1 MTTATRLPI
10 PRPSRAVSPGA
21 AIAGAVAARLNFGFR
36 APKVAPRSIAAVP
49 LTPEQGVIAHMAA
62 SILLDYPTPARRAQF
77 ALVEA
82 SVSELPGELRSS
94 FDAFFTAVNA
104 RSQQWLETHFTATFD
119 LKRKCCPYLTYYA
132 AGDTRRRGMALVR
145 FVEAYRAAGWQ
156 VDADELPDYLPM
168 VLEFSALSDSP
179 IAQELLAAHRDG
191 IEVLR
196 AALEKFGSPYA
207 HLVKAVS
214 LSLPEIDDE
223 TREGYLN
230 LINEGP
236 PTETVGMTYLGNLKP
251 FSAHAHEEVS
261 R

>member
-1 MTTATRLPI
+1 MSTGSLR
-10 PRPSRAVSPGA
+10 PRM
-21 AIAGAVAARLNFGFR
+21 NFGFR
-36 APKVAPRSIAAVP
+36 APKVAPRAIAAVP

-62 SILLDYPTPARRAQF
+62 SILLDYPTPERRAQF

-82 SVSELPGELRSS
+82 SVVDLPEPLRRT
-94 FDAFFTAVNA
+94 FDEFFTAVNDQ
-104 RSQQWLETHFTATFD
+104 SQQQLETHFTATFD

-156 VDADELPDYLPM
+156 VGADELPDYLPM
-168 VLEFSALSDSP
+168 VLEFSARSDSP

-196 AALEKFGSPYA
+196 TALEKFDSPYA
-207 HLVKAVS
+207 RIVEAVS
-214 LSLPEIDDE
+214 LSLPVIDEE
-223 TREGYLN
+223 TRERYLN
-230 LINEGP
+230 LVNEGP

-251 FSAHAHEEVS
+251 FSAHENEDV
-261 R
+261 RV

>member
-1 MTTATRLPI
+1 MSTSTL
-10 PRPSRAVSPGA
+10 RA
-21 AIAGAVAARLNFGFR
+21 RMNFGFR
-36 APKVAPRSIAAVP
+36 APKVAPRAIAAVP
-49 LTPEQGVIAHMAA
+49 MTPEQGVIAHMAA
-62 SILLDYPTPARRAQF
+62 SILLDYPTPERRAQF

-82 SVSELPGELRSS
+82 SVVDLPDELRRT
-94 FDAFFTAVNA
+94 FEEFFTAVNDQ
-104 RSQQWLETHFTATFD
+104 SQQQLETHFTATFD

-156 VDADELPDYLPM
+156 VGADELPDYLPM

-196 AALEKFGSPYA
+196 TALEKFDSPYA
-207 HLVKAVS
+207 HIVKAVS
-214 LSLPEIDDE
+214 LSLPVIDEE
-223 TREGYLN
+223 TRERYLN
-230 LINEGP
+230 LVNEGP

-251 FSAHAHEEVS
+251 FSAHENEDV
-261 R
+261 RV

>member
-1 MTTATRLPI
+1 MSTRPL
-10 PRPSRAVSPGA
+10 RTRM
-21 AIAGAVAARLNFGFR
+21 NFGFR
-36 APKVAPRSIAAVP
+36 APKVAPKSIAAVP

-62 SILLDYPTPARRAQF
+62 SILLDYPTPERRAQF

-82 SVSELPGELRSS
+82 SVVDLPHPLRRT
-94 FDAFFTAVNA
+94 FDEFFAAVNDQ
-104 RSQQWLETHFTATFD
+104 SQQELETHFTATFD

-156 VDADELPDYLPM
+156 VGADELPDYLPM
-168 VLEFSALSDSP
+168 VLEFSARSDSP

-196 AALEKFGSPYA
+196 TALEKFDSPYA
-207 HLVKAVS
+207 RIVEAVS
-214 LSLPEIDDE
+214 LSLPVIDEE
-223 TREGYLN
+223 TRERYLN
-230 LINEGP
+230 LVNEGP

-251 FSAHAHEEVS
+251 FSAHANEDV
-261 R
+261 RV